1 MGPAIDRD
9 SGKFTM
15 AILRV
20 EGLFKTF
27 KDTKA
32 LDDVSF
38 EFSAGIL
45 SVLGP
50 SGCGKTTLLRCI
62 AGLEVP
68 DEGSIYIDDKL
79 QTSISEGTLV
89 PPYARELGFVFQSYA
104 LWPHMTVYKNVAF
117 GLKLRKFPESEIRKK
132 VESALDLVGLPN
144 LGQRYPSQ
152 LSGGQQQRVALAR
165 SIVMEP
171 RLILLDE
178 PLSNL
183 DAKLRE
189 EMRVELKKLIKKV
202 GISALYVTHDQEE
215 AFVISDR
222 VIVMDKGRILQ
233 YATPDEIYSR
243 PADQFVASFIG
254 RSVLADGKISKVAG
268 ERCQVTVPEFNN
280 ATLIC
285 CRPKSASPGDA
296 CKLVIRTGEI
306 KLSSKKFDHSE
317 NVLEGSMASRE
328 YRGGLTDHRIQVGSK
343 EIVVTS
349 HKLCPMI
356 SIDDEGGKIFL
367 YIDPSAIS
375 VITHQPPL
383 VPKQVGA

>member
-1 MGPAIDRD
+1 
-9 SGKFTM
+9 M

-20 EGLFKTF
+20 EGLVKAY
-27 KDTKA
+27 KELKA
-32 LDDVSF
+32 LDNVSF
-38 EFSAGIL
+38 EFNKGIL
-45 SVLGP
+45 SLLGP

-68 DEGSIYIDDKL
+68 DEGDIYIDDKL
-79 QTSISEGTLV
+79 QTSISEAVLI
-89 PPYARELGFVFQSYA
+89 PPYSREIGFVFQNYA
-104 LWPHMTVYKNVAF
+104 LWPHMTVYNNVAF
-117 GLKLRKFPESEIRKK
+117 GLKLRKVSKNDIRKK
-132 VESALDLVGLPN
+132 VESTLDLVGLPK
-144 LGQRYPSQ
+144 LGERYPSQ

-215 AFVISDR
+215 AFVISDT
-222 VIVMDKGRILQ
+222 VIVMDRGKILQ
-233 YATPDEIYSR
+233 YATPDEIYNR

-254 RSVLADGKISKVAG
+254 RSVLVDGKMLKVEG
-268 ERCQVTVPEFNN
+268 ERCQVTVPEFNH
-280 ATLIC
+280 ATLVC
-285 CRPKSASPGDA
+285 HRPKDAAGGDV

-306 KLSSKKFDHSE
+306 KLSSKRLNHPE
-317 NVLEGSMASRE
+317 NVLEGSMTSRD
-328 YRGGLTDHRIQVGSK
+328 YRGGLTDHRIQIGSR

-356 SIDDEGGKIFL
+356 SIDNEGGKIFL
-367 YIDPSAIS
+367 HIDPSAIS
-375 VITHQPPL
+375 VIVDKPQSIPR
-383 VPKQVGA
+383 QVGV

>member
-1 MGPAIDRD
+1 
-9 SGKFTM
+9 M
-15 AILRV
+15 AILKV
-20 EGLFKTF
+20 QGLTKAFR
-27 KDTKA
+27 DLKA
-32 LDDVSF
+32 LDNVSF
-38 EFSAGIL
+38 EFTKGIL
-45 SVLGP
+45 SLLGP

-79 QTSISEGTLV
+79 QTSIGEAVLV
-89 PPYARELGFVFQSYA
+89 PPYSREIGFVFQSYA

-117 GLKLRKFPESEIRKK
+117 GLKLRKLPEKEIRKK
-132 VESALDLVGLPN
+132 VEAALDLVGLPN

-189 EMRVELKKLIKKV
+189 EMRVELKKLIRKV

-215 AFVISDR
+215 AFVISDS
-222 VIVMDKGRILQ
+222 VIVMERGNILQ
-233 YATPDEIYSR
+233 YATPDEIYNR
-243 PADQFVASFIG
+243 PANEFVASFIG
-254 RSVLADGKISKVAG
+254 RSVLVDGKMLKVEG
-268 ERCQVTVPEFNN
+268 DRCQVTVPEFNH
-280 ATLIC
+280 ATLVC
-285 CRPKSASPGDA
+285 HRPKNAAPGDA
-296 CKLVIRTGEI
+296 CKLVIRTGEV
-306 KLSSKKFDHSE
+306 KLNSKKFDHPE
-317 NVLEGSMASRE
+317 NVLEGSMASRD
-328 YRGGLTDHRIQVGSK
+328 YRGGLTDHRIQIGSR

-356 SIDDEGGKIFL
+356 TIDDEGGKIFL

-375 VITHQPPL
+375 IISDQPPS
-383 VPKQVGA
+383 VPRQVGA

>member
-1 MGPAIDRD
+1 
-9 SGKFTM
+9 M

-20 EGLFKTF
+20 EGLVKTF

-32 LDDVSF
+32 LDNVSF

-79 QTSISEGTLV
+79 QTSISEGILV

-165 SIVMEP
+165 SLALEP

-189 EMRVELKKLIKKV
+189 EMRVELKKLIKRV

-222 VIVMDKGRILQ
+222 VIVMDKGKIQQ
-233 YATPDEIYSR
+233 YATPDEIYNR
-243 PADQFVASFIG
+243 PANQFVASFIG
-254 RSVLADGKISKVAG
+254 RSVLLDGKIV
-268 ERCQVTVPEFNN
+268 QVEAENCLVTIPEFDN
-280 ATLIC
+280 ATLAC
-285 CRPKSASPGDA
+285 PTPKDAFPGVS
-296 CKLVIRTGEI
+296 CKLVIRTDEL
-306 KLSSKKFDHSE
+306 KLSSQRLDHKD
-317 NVLEGSMASRE
+317 NVLEGLIMSRE
-328 YRGGLTDHRIQVGSK
+328 YRGGLTDHRIRVGSK
-343 EIVVTS
+343 EMVVTS
-349 HKLCPMI
+349 HRLCPMI
-356 SIDDEGGKIFL
+356 NIEEEGEKIFIH
-367 YIDPSAIS
+367 IDRSAIS
-375 VITHQPPL
+375 LIMHEPQKAGRFSHEQRRKKV
-383 VPKQVGA
+383 